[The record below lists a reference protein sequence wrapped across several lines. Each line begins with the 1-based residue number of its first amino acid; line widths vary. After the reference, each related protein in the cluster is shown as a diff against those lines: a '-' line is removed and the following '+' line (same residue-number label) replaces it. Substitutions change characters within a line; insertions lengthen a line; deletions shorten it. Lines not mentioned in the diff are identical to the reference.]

1 MTENF
6 MNEEITKHKF
16 LAPSKESLLD
26 KMMGLEEAIS
36 QHEKKGL
43 DENQKQ
49 ILHIC
54 KDYIQSAKECMRG
67 FLSHPHLVW
76 NLLHRAD
83 EYLVFLMSQD
93 ELYAR
98 AIDVKTAF
106 DMTITEKKVREDVL
120 GEKGKLTIAIKDLQ
134 VGGQNIERSRY
145 LIRDAFQY
153 LNEHV
158 DMNYWILSM
167 NTLTSV
173 WSAVL
178 LGMFIFVFFLVYS
191 QIISVSE
198 GINREILSFLGGIMG
213 AYLSNLITK
222 ENILFVRGGPFW
234 RYLLYNLMARPILG
248 GFSATVIFWIEKSKL
263 VFSINPIGA
272 DGKLVSA
279 VSSSIVNINV
289 NQDATVYAYIVLA
302 IASGFAGEKLIR
314 NMMDR
319 VLKRLEEKAEKTKE
333 TKIEPTETEETT

>member
-1 MTENF
+1 MNENF
-6 MNEEITKHKF
+6 VNEEITKHKF

-49 ILHIC
+49 ILQIC
-54 KDYIQSAKECMRG
+54 KDYIQSAKECMRE

-76 NLLHRAD
+76 NLLHRVD
-83 EYLVFLMSQD
+83 EYLVFLISQD

-98 AIDVKTAF
+98 AIDVKTSF

-120 GEKGKLTIAIKDLQ
+120 GEKGKLTIAINDLQ
-134 VGGQNIERSRY
+134 GGGHNIDRSRY

-178 LGMFIFVFFLVYS
+178 LGMFIVVFFLVYS
-191 QIISVSE
+191 QVISC
-198 GINREILSFLGGIMG
+198 
-213 AYLSNLITK
+213 
-222 ENILFVRGGPFW
+222 
-234 RYLLYNLMARPILG
+234 
-248 GFSATVIFWIEKSKL
+248 
-263 VFSINPIGA
+263 
-272 DGKLVSA
+272 
-279 VSSSIVNINV
+279 
-289 NQDATVYAYIVLA
+289 
-302 IASGFAGEKLIR
+302 
-314 NMMDR
+314 
-319 VLKRLEEKAEKTKE
+319 
-333 TKIEPTETEETT
+333 